1 MSGGDRPGAADAPG
15 WIAES
20 FAATPVTG
28 LLGARV
34 VSWDPER
41 GILVTEY
48 EAGPE
53 FCNLV
58 GTVQGGILT
67 AMLDNAMSYA
77 ALARLGPEFRVPS
90 LEIKTSFT
98 EPARPGRLTG
108 EGWEVRR
115 GRQVA
120 FIAGRLLDDA
130 GRLVAAA
137 TGTALIRRI
146 APG

>member
-1 MSGGDRPGAADAPG
+1 MSGGPRPGAAGAPG

-28 LLGARV
+28 LLGARA

-41 GILVTEY
+41 GLLVTEY
-48 EAGPE
+48 EAKPE

-77 ALARLGPEFRVPS
+77 ALARRPMRRLPGSARNSGCPRSRSRPASPS
-90 LEIKTSFT
+90 RS
-98 EPARPGRLTG
+98 AR
-108 EGWEVRR
+108 
-115 GRQVA
+115 
-120 FIAGRLLDDA
+120 AG
-130 GRLVAAA
+130 
-137 TGTALIRRI
+137 
-146 APG
+146 